1 MNNKSGGLSLAIV
14 RDLVDKQS
22 IAFAQ
27 KTFSGEVEEAMRA
40 NGDVN
45 GADFCRLIHQWYAAE
60 DEPGLDISE
69 RIRRRLRFR
78 EWLLRDINFY
88 EFPPPGTH
96 VKGIPHIMFEGL
108 LTNIERRIQIIPFVK
123 SGACNPRALGSLEAE
138 NFFGEF
144 QELDPEISGVI
155 RPDDIPKSHQH
166 CM

>member
-45 GADFCRLIHQWYAAE
+45 GADFCRLIHQWYAAK

-78 EWLLRDINFY
+78 E
-88 EFPPPGTH
+88 
-96 VKGIPHIMFEGL
+96 
-108 LTNIERRIQIIPFVK
+108 
-123 SGACNPRALGSLEAE
+123 
-138 NFFGEF
+138 
-144 QELDPEISGVI
+144 
-155 RPDDIPKSHQH
+155 
-166 CM
+166 

>member
-1 MNNKSGGLSLAIV
+1 M
-14 RDLVDKQS
+14 
-22 IAFAQ
+22 
-27 KTFSGEVEEAMRA
+27 
-40 NGDVN
+40 
-45 GADFCRLIHQWYAAE
+45 
-60 DEPGLDISE
+60 
-69 RIRRRLRFR
+69 
-78 EWLLRDINFY
+78 NFY

-123 SGACNPRALGSLEAE
+123 SGACNPRALRSLEAE

-144 QELDPEISGVI
+144 QELDPEGSGVI